1 MQISSISTA
10 VQSNLGVSNQG
21 ADGARRTP
29 TATENGSVED
39 STQVSGVTSASSAVQ
54 PVEASLSGSAVSE
67 TEAVPLTQLVTATG
81 DVLATEGTA
90 KGQVVDIT
98 I

>member
-1 MQISSISTA
+1 MQISSLTTA
-10 VQSNLGVSNQG
+10 VQSNLAVSNQG

-29 TATENGSVED
+29 TATENGSVQD
-39 STQVSGVTSASSAVQ
+39 PTQVSGVTSASTAVQ
-54 PVEASLSGSAVSE
+54 PIEASVSGSAVAE
-67 TEAVPLTQLVTATG
+67 TEAVALTQLVTATG